1 MTKAKLTRIP
11 KRVLACVLA
20 VLMVLSCLTM
30 LPFTGFAATPN
41 PDLESPDVVAD
52 GSNYYAFGNNGVWY
66 QSNDMVNWGSPRETY
81 GYLGQDAMTSIND
94 AYGHLGTVAKTD
106 LQSPEVVEI
115 NNVWYMYLS
124 IMKGNTSMIVR
135 AKSDDPD
142 NPAGPYTK
150 FDAVLETGFARNDA
164 TDVLQG
170 YFNDSYPNQNAKPQA
185 VADWGRGPCYYY
197 SNFLGLNYQW
207 FTEQL
212 PRAYAPSITFD
223 GTDYWMA
230 YGYRNGGI
238 WLQKINAETGLIDFA
253 WSGDNWNTACGS
265 HSSAEDNRNSDYHY
279 LPEDHYDT
287 AEVDTHRFD
296 PYFGQ
301 LIAHTTEGGDTDTTA
316 SSVTRAGE
324 EPELYAVG
332 NTLYLQVTYG
342 GSDNSDGYNVR
353 SYVRGDDTIV
363 SGIGM
368 VNFVDMYDN
377 AAVDNA
383 RVDMIDGQTADG
395 EDVTTTGQKL
405 MGDYNIPGTDTNYYY
420 TSPGASS
427 VTAGENG
434 MLFYSYQVK
443 QNHAADGRPYEETA
457 KLHSHILLNNR
468 NGDPLVTPFEYTGS
482 ADDSLYEAAF
492 GSSTYPVD
500 NDTPG
505 EQVAG
510 QYYVTMS
517 GTDTSTSK
525 SSLGGITL
533 TDGHLVSGAISGSW
547 DFETI
552 RVNGK
557 DYVNGLVI
565 TDAKG
570 HEYHGALL
578 RQTVEDDTT
587 LDGIKTTMTFTLAY
601 GNQTI
606 WGVWYDDY
614 QPSSENNADAG
625 LEVSSAIYT
634 GGAIALNAQVN
645 GQLGLKYGNYITA
658 FKFAGIDYSTYLMID
673 NAYTIDK
680 VVDYAHQGDDGIHV
694 WPVAPGGSKYADYKD
709 IIDAVFVNRTS
720 IDAAEAN
727 NASDGNAD
735 PQNGDYTYDGDPNTS
750 DSVTQLVE
758 MLSTKANEA
767 QQQGKNLYILTG
779 YLNSG
784 DFGRNAYMEPNRD
797 KGSITLYVTYHDR
810 ATNADYSERVYSHVY
825 QQPIPANLTASVYDS
840 YWWAFKTSRLDN
852 SVFLR
857 AEGSYATD
865 SYYPGGTTIRNN
877 TIQTATDKKFSAKG
891 IYRFYN
897 PTLEYGTNEK
907 VFTKKDLEYFHGETT
922 SFLKDGDDIAMNSD
936 QYRNRGINADVT
948 SSYEMSIDDNYSD
961 GRIYQI
967 AGPRAEYYI
976 DLSSP
981 STSSIADYISGNSLN
996 IPLYYSSVPV
1006 NSLSN
1011 HETSRKNFDY
1021 GIDDGEG
1028 NEKRYRAGLYSYA
1041 QYWEQGTSN
1050 PLGYETLF
1058 GTATDYPF
1066 TANFV
1071 DVHTMYESSDPRGM
1085 ENSSS
1090 TSAGANVM
1098 ISADLGKVTNTP
1110 STYNNED
1117 TDPSDYTFYVRS
1129 KVENVD
1135 PIPHQ
1140 TNHHLRM
1147 ATDME
1152 YGIYVSDKSYVRN
1165 FYNSIVDGKT
1175 AGGYTYY
1182 SWETFRD
1189 AIALVADYLNNYMEL
1204 ADAKGDPYDNT
1215 YDPNGEY
1222 ESGRATV
1229 YENYI
1234 TTDMQTTVDNVLE
1247 SEDLLSQLLTH
1258 FYTEVQDVLCF
1269 LLNDAAE
1276 RLFEY
1281 NYYGDFMAAYEEY
1294 TMLNNFEEYTS
1305 SSWKAYLGIKDETI
1319 MVNGQAV
1326 GDLTFED
1333 LAGYAY
1339 AAQDNPEITPEDPAQ
1354 SNGIIY
1360 DPFNPDAET
1369 VQNDSWKIIND
1380 YFFSTYNVTAKQVFL
1395 AATEQINKAIE
1406 VLRNKA
1412 DYDALDSAYAD
1423 AEQYDGDVDIASGHN
1438 EGNIDD
1444 AGITGVTGYDIFS
1457 IDRSTVAA
1465 LANSMDQGTDVPKDD
1480 GTEDTWNYVAD
1491 DEGNQYT
1498 ISSMAAFDKIY
1509 SSIWE
1514 LRPEENPSGVA
1525 QEIYADLV
1533 SDKGVVSTTC
1543 NPAGEEGQQNSEYYY
1558 SDQVRDDQQ
1567 RYADTDGKQSTNL
1580 STVQTKI
1587 NNKADLLQT
1596 ALGWLY
1602 SNQITDE
1609 GKATYETFDYLID
1622 VISSIDFNAYT
1633 EDGQVLLWNTL
1644 EDMLVK
1650 GEVYSV
1656 NQQLFAQAPEGTDD
1670 AMADLLYGDEGYYTG
1685 LNTTNVDGYTTE
1697 LMELLTTL
1705 NNEYRETYKV
1715 TFIVHWTDAGN
1726 TSSTTETVTLNNDGV
1741 YSYGDSAEL
1750 KVPNYDSTKMR
1761 VDNWKVSMT
1770 SQDGHET
1777 TQVLPNSGGSL
1788 TYTGNNDAQV
1798 DVYVT
1803 RGLSQG
1809 ATVPVLISEAFS
1821 NNSAYAVDLSDGV
1834 LDDYTVRVDGDTV
1847 KIVGPDESSIG
1858 EATAMKVP
1866 FYEFTGW
1873 KTVTGK
1879 DVNGL
1884 TLKQLYDLLYEKYG
1898 EITIKPTYRINGYD
1912 ATIIING
1919 NKKETSFNRTV
1930 TISTETYGKSEL
1942 PGTFYAW
1949 LVLEGG
1955 EYKVASYNANYVF
1968 DAIHGDQ
1975 TYVQVNVNDGVY
1987 YVWSDEDTDGFVE
2000 YDSKSQYDKP
2010 EENLGLNTDSLY
2022 YRLSHKLRDS
2032 WSTISNFDDE
2042 SRKVVLYS
2050 HFTDGEGKNAARVV
2064 ENGVLYC
2071 LAKNDSDD
2079 ETQRLDNVL
2088 VLDQYG
2094 NVPQAGIYKLI
2105 SASDANNVSEGEYA
2119 IGVHFAESQNY
2130 SQYALAMRS
2139 YVTYAYDITETVD
2152 GVDKTT
2158 TVYRTV
2164 YSDVEA
2170 TSLAGTGTNV

>member
-94 AYGHLGTVAKTD
+94 AYGHLGTVELAD

-185 VADWGRGPCYYY
+185 VADWGRGSCYYY

-468 NGDPLVTPFEYTGS
+468 NGDPLVTPFEY
-482 ADDSLYEAAF
+482 A
-492 GSSTYPVD
+492 GSSDVTLYND
-500 NDTPG
+500 AFNDTYTVSDTRTDG
-505 EQVAG
+505 SQVAG

-517 GTDTSTSK
+517 GTNTSGSK
-525 SSLGGITL
+525 SSLTGITL
-533 TDGHLVSGAISGSW
+533 TDGHLVSGAISGTW

-552 RVNGK
+552 QINGK
-557 DYVNGLVI
+557 NYVNGLVI
-565 TDAKG
+565 TDAEG
-570 HEYHGALL
+570 HEYHGVLL
-578 RQTVEDDTT
+578 RQTVEDSAT
-587 LDGIKTTMTFTLAY
+587 LNGLTTTMTFTLAD

-614 QPSSENNADAG
+614 QPSSENNADAD
-625 LEVSSAIYT
+625 LEVSPAIYT
-634 GGAIALNAQVN
+634 GGALALNAVAN
-645 GQLGLKYGNYITA
+645 GQLGLKYGNYITSL
-658 FKFAGIDYSTYLMID
+658 KFAEIDYSAYVMID
-673 NAYTIDK
+673 DEYEIDG
-680 VVDYAHQGDDGIHV
+680 VVNDKYQRQDDYSNGIRPLLV
-694 WPVAPGGSKYADYKD
+694 QP
-709 IIDAVFVNRTS
+709 
-720 IDAAEAN
+720 
-727 NASDGNAD
+727 
-735 PQNGDYTYDGDPNTS
+735 DGDETTYNEIINAVYSSRATDPNERSSTTGADTAES
-750 DSVTQLVE
+750 YPGQNNSESIAQLVD
-758 MLSTKANEA
+758 MLSSKANEA
-767 QQQGKNLYILTG
+767 QQQGKKLYILTG
-779 YLNSG
+779 YLDSA
-784 DFGRNAYMEPNRD
+784 DYGRDSENGMDRE
-797 KGSITLYVTYHDR
+797 KGSITLYVTYHET
-810 ATNADYSERVYSHVY
+810 ATGAKYSERVYSHVY
-825 QQPIPANLTASVYDS
+825 QQPVPANSSASVYEHNWETLNGMG
-840 YWWAFKTSRLDN
+840 YHHYTN
-852 SVFLR
+852 STFLR
-857 AEGSYATD
+857 AEGSYVSD
-865 SYYPGGTTIRNN
+865 SYYPGGSQPSDIRNSVIAEDYG
-877 TIQTATDKKFSAKG
+877 TKTFAARG
-891 IYRFYN
+891 IYMWYN
-897 PTLEYGTNEK
+897 PTLFGNNTLVYDPG
-907 VFTKKDLEYFHGETT
+907 DASYYHGEITAILT
-922 SFLKDGDDIAMNSD
+922 GSGDNLYFNDP
-936 QYRNRGINADVT
+936 YRNTASNADIT
-948 SSYEMSIDDNYSD
+948 SSYEKTDNANSKDNYFLT
-961 GRIYQI
+961 
-967 AGPRAEYYI
+967 AGPRANYYI
-976 DLSSP
+976 DLSA
-981 STSSIADYISGNSLN
+981 TSASNIVAYITGNQLT
-996 IPLYYSSVPV
+996 IPLYYSSVPNPSDRYW
-1006 NSLSN
+1006 NSRPKIFNRS
-1011 HETSRKNFDY
+1011 
-1021 GIDDGEG
+1021 DGS
-1028 NEKRYRAGLYSYA
+1028 YMAGLYSAKQYA
-1041 QYWEQGTSN
+1041 PTTSN
-1050 PLGYETLF
+1050 PLGSQSLSSESGYEF
-1058 GTATDYPF
+1058 S
-1066 TANFV
+1066 ANFDQV
-1071 DVHTMYESSDPRGM
+1071 STAYENGGFQYNDR
-1085 ENSSS
+1085 S
-1090 TSAGANVM
+1090 TAANIL
-1098 ISADLGKVTNTP
+1098 ISADLKTLQNQEQ
-1110 STYNNED
+1110 SYNSADNAQD
-1117 TDPSDYTFYVRS
+1117 TTDYNFYVRTKS
-1129 KVENVD
+1129 ELVD
-1135 PIPHQ
+1135 YVD
-1140 TNHHLRM
+1140 TTWGSSNETHLRSVM
-1147 ATDME
+1147 DIE
-1152 YGIYVSDKSYVRN
+1152 YGIYVSNKSYVRN

-1189 AIALVADYLNNYMEL
+1189 ATALVADYLNNYMDL
-1204 ADAKGDPYDNT
+1204 ADSKADGDNK
-1215 YDPNGEY
+1215 YDPNGGKETELKAKY
-1222 ESGRATV
+1222 DEWMTQHGT
-1229 YENYI
+1229 N
-1234 TTDMQTTVDNVLE
+1234 VDAVLQ
-1247 SEDLLSQLLTH
+1247 SQDLLDQLLGT
-1258 FYTEVQDVLCF
+1258 YPDEVQDIYCY
-1269 LLNDAAE
+1269 LLNNAAE
-1276 RLFEY
+1276 RLFAY

-1567 RYADTDGKQSTNL
+1567 RYADTGGKQSTNL

-1715 TFIVHWTDAGN
+1715 KFIVHWTDAGS
-1726 TSSTTETVTLNNDGV
+1726 TSSTTETVTLNNGGV

-1750 KVPNYDSTKMR
+1750 KVPRYDSTKMR

-1987 YVWSDEDTDGFVE
+1987 YVWSDENTDGFVK

-2032 WSTISNFDDE
+2032 WSTISDFDDE